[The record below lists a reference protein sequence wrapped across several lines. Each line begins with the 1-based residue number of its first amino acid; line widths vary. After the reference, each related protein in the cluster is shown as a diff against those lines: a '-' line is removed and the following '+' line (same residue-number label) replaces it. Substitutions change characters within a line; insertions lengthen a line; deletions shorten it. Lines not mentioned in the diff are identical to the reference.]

1 MNFFQVFTISLFL
14 KLSATMRSTA
24 LFLIY
29 KFIFA
34 FSIFIALVL
43 GNLVPVYP
51 VYNDTNDGTHV
62 SMHNQKKAIIEE
74 NGVLGI
80 ASSKQYAEQIIAFCQ
95 HGNKHCSAMSVN
107 ELDKTASRQDVL
119 RTFAQL
125 NLPYDK
131 IGFSCYDIDH
141 HLGSI

>member
-1 MNFFQVFTISLFL
+1 MYIIYIY
-14 KLSATMRSTA
+14 
-24 LFLIY
+24 FLIF

-62 SMHNQKKAIIEE
+62 SMHNQKKAIIVE

-80 ASSKQYAEQIIAFCQ
+80 ASSKQYAEQIIAFRQ
-95 HGNKHCSAMSVN
+95 HGNEHCPAMS
-107 ELDKTASRQDVL
+107 E
-119 RTFAQL
+119 
-125 NLPYDK
+125 
-131 IGFSCYDIDH
+131 
-141 HLGSI
+141 